1 MESVRIARILDEM
14 GTLLEVRGEN
24 AFRCRAYHSVA
35 QALKGLPS
43 DLSEMIAD
51 GSLAEVPGIGET
63 MLAKITQLSTTG
75 HLPAFEDLKRSTPP
89 GLVALLR
96 VPGLGPKKIKTL
108 YDDLKVESLADL
120 RAAGES
126 GRIAGIKGFGSK
138 TEAKILEG
146 IEFLESV
153 GDRILQSTARRLI
166 APVFM
171 AVRGQSGVIRSEI
184 CGSLRRRCETIG
196 DLDILFSSSDPGP
209 ILDRFVKLP
218 DVAKVL
224 AHGPSKASVRLAD
237 GVQCDLRGVA
247 DDQFPFALHYF
258 TGSKTHNIAMRRRA
272 IDRGLKL
279 SEYGLEGPDGPIAC
293 ATEEE
298 LFRALD
304 LAYISPELREDQG
317 EFDLAEAGP
326 LPRLVERSDLTG
338 TFHCHTDWSDGGAS
352 LLEMAEAAKDA
363 GLSYLGIADHS
374 KSAGYAGGLT
384 IDRVR
389 SQWEE
394 IDALNEK
401 LGPDFRIY
409 KGTECDIL
417 ADGSL
422 DYPDEILAGFDYVV
436 ASVHS
441 GFGMDLRAMTDR
453 IIRAVRDPRVTML
466 GHPSGRLLLARDGYS
481 VDLEAVI
488 DVAAESGTMI
498 EINANP
504 HRLDLDSDHARK
516 AKARGIAI
524 PINPDAHATGGFADL
539 EYGVGVARRAGLG
552 PLDVFNALDPD
563 EVRRRLES
571 RRISGVIREESLKAV
586 RGSLAGVLAGSI
598 MSS

>member
-1 MESVRIARILDEM
+1 METARIARILDEM

-24 AFRCRAYHSVA
+24 AFRCRAYHTAA

-63 MLAKITQLSTTG
+63 MLAKITRLATTG
-75 HLPAFEDLKRSTPP
+75 HLPAFEDLKKATPP

-108 YDDLKVESLADL
+108 FDDLKVESLADL

-126 GRIAGIKGFGSK
+126 GKIAGLKGFGAK

-153 GDRILQSTARRLI
+153 GDRILQGAARRLI
-166 APVFM
+166 APIFQ
-171 AVRGQSGVIRSEI
+171 AVKSHPGVIRSEV

-196 DLDILFSSSDPGP
+196 DLDVLFSSNDPTP
-209 ILDRFVKLP
+209 VLDRFVKLP
-218 DVAKVL
+218 EVAKVL
-224 AHGPSKASVRLAD
+224 AHGPTKASVRLQD

-247 DDQFPFALHYF
+247 DPEYPFALHYF

-279 SEYGLEGPDGPIAC
+279 SEYGLDGPDGPIPC
-293 ATEEE
+293 RTEED
-298 LFRALD
+298 LFKALG
-304 LAYISPELREDQG
+304 LTYVPPELREDEG
-317 EFDLAEAGP
+317 EFGLAEQGP
-326 LPRLVERSDLTG
+326 LPRLVERADLTG
-338 TFHCHTDWSDGGAS
+338 TFHCHSDWSDGGAT
-352 LLEMAEAAKDA
+352 LLEMAEAAREA
-363 GLSYLGIADHS
+363 GLAYLGIADHS

-384 IDRVR
+384 ADRVR
-389 SQWEE
+389 RQWLE
-394 IDALNEK
+394 IDALNRQ
-401 LGPDFRIY
+401 LGPDFRIF

-422 DYPDEILAGFDYVV
+422 DFPDDLLGGFDYVV

-441 GFGMDLRAMTDR
+441 GFGMDRRAMTDR
-453 IIRAVRDPRVTML
+453 IVRAVRHPLVTML
-466 GHPSGRLLLARDGYS
+466 GHPTGRLLLARDGYA
-481 VDLEAVI
+481 VDLDAVI
-488 DVAAESGTMI
+488 QAAADAGTMI

-504 HRLDLDSDHARK
+504 HRLDLDSTHARK
-516 AKARGIAI
+516 ARALGIAI
-524 PINPDAHATGGFADL
+524 PINPDAHATGGLADL
-539 EYGVGVARRAGLG
+539 DYGVGVARKAGLG
-552 PLDVFNALDPD
+552 PADVFNAGDPAAVAEALAD
-563 EVRRRLES
+563 RR
-571 RRISGVIREESLKAV
+571 SGRSPGPK
-586 RGSLAGVLAGSI
+586 R
-598 MSS
+598 